1 MEIDISSKRIEVE
14 DEVKA
19 KAKAL
24 AERLAEEFPNQKITS
39 VKILFT
45 TERAFQPV
53 EVLVNAKNLSL
64 HAASKCDDMRA
75 SLPAAFDKIHTQIG
89 RYLDKI
95 RDASVK
101 ADPKTKEKIW
111 NSAELKE
118 AADDADLEGYNYE
131 IEEK

>member
-1 MEIDISSKRIEVE
+1 MDIDISSKRIEVE
-14 DEVKA
+14 DEVKE
-19 KAKAL
+19 KAKKL

-45 TERAFQPV
+45 SERAFQPV

-75 SLPAAFDKIHTQIG
+75 SLPAAFAKIHTQIG
-89 RYLDKI
+89 RYLDRI

-118 AADDADLEGYNYE
+118 ASDDADLNGYNYE
-131 IEEK
+131 IKE